1 MMKFMAKKRED
12 FFPKLFQSD
21 LDSDFFD
28 RFFKESNYPQVDVK
42 EANGQYDVVVDVPGF
57 SKDDIQVDFKDGYLS
72 ISGKKEESSETSE
85 DEGHYIRKERS
96 FGSFK
101 RSFYIGDV
109 DDQAIKGNFKDGVL
123 QLTVP
128 KPEEKDSGNGKR
140 IEIE

>member
-1 MMKFMAKKRED
+1 MKFMPRKRED

-42 EANGQYDVVVDVPGF
+42 EANGQYEVVVDVPGF

-72 ISGKKEESSETSE
+72 ISGKKEESTETSE

-101 RSFYIGDV
+101 RSFYVGDV

>member
-1 MMKFMAKKRED
+1 MKFMPRKRED
-12 FFPKLFQSD
+12 LFPKLFQSD

-42 EANGQYDVVVDVPGF
+42 EANGQYEVVVDVPGF
-57 SKDDIQVDFKDGYLS
+57 SKEDIQVDFKDGYLS

-101 RSFYIGDV
+101 RSFYVGEV
-109 DDQAIKGNFKDGVL
+109 DEQAIKGNFKDGVL

>member
-1 MMKFMAKKRED
+1 MRIMPKKRED
-12 FFPKLFQSD
+12 FLPKLFQSD

-42 EANGQYDVVVDVPGF
+42 EVNGNYEVIVDVPGF
-57 SKDDIQVDFKDGYLS
+57 SKENINVDYKDGYLT
-72 ISGKKEESSETSE
+72 ISGTQEESSETNE

-96 FGSFK
+96 YGSFK

-109 DDQAIKGNFKDGVL
+109 DDQSIKGNFKDGVL
-123 QLTVP
+123 LVHVP
-128 KPEEKDSGNGKR
+128 KPEEKESGNRKR

>member
-1 MMKFMAKKRED
+1 MKFMPRKRED

-42 EANGQYDVVVDVPGF
+42 EANGQYEVVVDVPGF
-57 SKDDIQVDFKDGYLS
+57 SKDDIHVDFKDGYLS
-72 ISGKKEESSETSE
+72 ISGKKEESSETSQ

-101 RSFYIGDV
+101 RSFYVGDV
-109 DDQAIKGNFKDGVL
+109 DEQAIKGNFKDGVL

>member
-1 MMKFMAKKRED
+1 MMKLMPRKRED

-42 EANGQYDVVVDVPGF
+42 EADGKYEVVVDVPGF

-101 RSFYIGDV
+101 RSFYVGDV

-128 KPEEKDSGNGKR
+128 KPEEKESGNGKR

>member
-1 MMKFMAKKRED
+1 MKFMPRKRED

-42 EANGQYDVVVDVPGF
+42 EANGQYELVVDVPGF

-101 RSFYIGDV
+101 RSFYVGDV
-109 DDQAIKGNFKDGVL
+109 DEQAIKGNFKDGVL

>member
-1 MMKFMAKKRED
+1 MKFMPRKRED

-42 EANGQYDVVVDVPGF
+42 EANGQYEVVVDVPGF

-101 RSFYIGDV
+101 RSFYVGDV
-109 DDQAIKGNFKDGVL
+109 DEQAIKGNFKDGVL

-128 KPEEKDSGNGKR
+128 KPEEKDSGFGKR

>member
-1 MMKFMAKKRED
+1 MKFMPKKRED

-42 EANGQYDVVVDVPGF
+42 EVDNQYEVVVDVPGF
-57 SKDDIQVDFKDGYLS
+57 AKDDISVDFKDGYLT
-72 ISGKKEESSETSE
+72 ISGKKEHSSETTE
-85 DEGHYIRKERS
+85 EEGHFIRKERS

-123 QLTVP
+123 HLDVP
-128 KPEEKDSGNGKR
+128 KPAEKESGNGKR

>member
-1 MMKFMAKKRED
+1 MKFMPRKRED

-42 EANGQYDVVVDVPGF
+42 EVNGQYDVVVDVRGF

-101 RSFYIGDV
+101 RSFYVGDV
-109 DDQAIKGNFKDGVL
+109 DDQGIKGNFKDGVL
-123 QLTVP
+123 HLTVP
-128 KPEEKDSGNGKR
+128 KPEEKESGNGKR
-140 IEIE
+140 IEIQ

>member
-1 MMKFMAKKRED
+1 MKFMPRKRED

-42 EANGQYDVVVDVPGF
+42 EANGQYEVVVDVPGF

-101 RSFYIGDV
+101 RSFYVGDV
-109 DDQAIKGNFKDGVL
+109 DEQAIKGNFKDGVL

>member
-1 MMKFMAKKRED
+1 MVS
-12 FFPKLFQSD
+12 KLVLSCT
-21 LDSDFFD
+21 LMT
-28 RFFKESNYPQVDVK
+28 V
-42 EANGQYDVVVDVPGF
+42 
-57 SKDDIQVDFKDGYLS
+57 SKG
-72 ISGKKEESSETSE
+72 
-85 DEGHYIRKERS
+85 EGHYIRKERS

-101 RSFYIGDV
+101 RSFYVGDV

>member
-1 MMKFMAKKRED
+1 MKLMPRKRED

-42 EANGQYDVVVDVPGF
+42 EGNGQYEVVVDVPGF
-57 SKDDIQVDFKDGYLS
+57 SKEDIQVDFKDGYLS

-101 RSFYIGDV
+101 RSFYVGDV
-109 DDQAIKGNFKDGVL
+109 DEQAIKGNFKDGVL
-123 QLTVP
+123 QLIVP

>member
-1 MMKFMAKKRED
+1 MMKLMPRKRED

-42 EANGQYDVVVDVPGF
+42 EADGKYEVVVDVPGF
-57 SKDDIQVDFKDGYLS
+57 SKDDIQVDFKDGYLT
-72 ISGKKEESSETSE
+72 ISGKKEQSSETSE

-123 QLTVP
+123 ELTVP
-128 KPEEKDSGNGKR
+128 KPAEKESGNGKR

>member
-1 MMKFMAKKRED
+1 MKFMPRKRED

-42 EANGQYDVVVDVPGF
+42 EANGQYEVVVDVPGF
-57 SKDDIQVDFKDGYLS
+57 SKEDIQVDFKDGYLS

-101 RSFYIGDV
+101 RSFYVGDV
-109 DDQAIKGNFKDGVL
+109 DEQAIKGNFKDGVL

>member
-1 MMKFMAKKRED
+1 MMKFMPRKRED

>member
-1 MMKFMAKKRED
+1 MKFMPRKRED

-42 EANGQYDVVVDVPGF
+42 EANGQYEVVVDVPGF
-57 SKDDIQVDFKDGYLS
+57 SKEDIQVDFKDGYLS

-101 RSFYIGDV
+101 RSFYVGEV
-109 DDQAIKGNFKDGVL
+109 DEQAIKGNFKDGVL

>member
-1 MMKFMAKKRED
+1 MKFMPKKRED

-42 EANGQYDVVVDVPGF
+42 EVDGHYEVVADVPGF
-57 SKDDIQVDFKDGYLS
+57 AKEDISVDFKDGYLT
-72 ISGKKEESSETSE
+72 ISGKKEQSSETTE
-85 DEGHYIRKERS
+85 EEGHYIRKERS

-123 QLTVP
+123 HLAVP
-128 KPEEKDSGNGKR
+128 KPVEKESGNGKR

>member
-1 MMKFMAKKRED
+1 MKFMPRKRED

-42 EANGQYDVVVDVPGF
+42 EANGQYEVVVDVPGF

-101 RSFYIGDV
+101 RSFYVGDV
-109 DDQAIKGNFKDGVL
+109 DDKAIKGNFKDGVL

-128 KPEEKDSGNGKR
+128 KPEEKESGNGKR

>member
-1 MMKFMAKKRED
+1 MKFMPKKRED

-42 EANGQYDVVVDVPGF
+42 EADNQYEVVVDVPGF
-57 SKDDIQVDFKDGYLS
+57 AKDDISVDFKDGYLT
-72 ISGKKEESSETSE
+72 ISGKKEHSSETTE
-85 DEGHYIRKERS
+85 EEGHYIRKERS

-123 QLTVP
+123 HLAVP
-128 KPEEKDSGNGKR
+128 KPAEKESGNGKR

>member
-1 MMKFMAKKRED
+1 MKFMPRKRED

-42 EANGQYDVVVDVPGF
+42 EANGQYEVVVDVPGF
-57 SKDDIQVDFKDGYLS
+57 SKEDIQVDFKDGYLS

-96 FGSFK
+96 LV
-101 RSFYIGDV
+101 RSSAVFMSEMSMN
-109 DDQAIKGNFKDGVL
+109 KPLKETSK
-123 QLTVP
+123 TV
-128 KPEEKDSGNGKR
+128 SCN
-140 IEIE
+140 

>member
-1 MMKFMAKKRED
+1 MKFMPKKRED

-42 EANGQYDVVVDVPGF
+42 EVEGQYEVVVDVPGF
-57 SKDDIQVDFKDGYLS
+57 AKEDISVDFKDGYLT
-72 ISGKKEESSETSE
+72 ISGKKEQSSETTE
-85 DEGHYIRKERS
+85 EEGHYIRKERS

-123 QLTVP
+123 RLAVP
-128 KPEEKDSGNGKR
+128 KPAVKESGNGKR